1 VPSGMITKGIGG
13 FYYVA
18 TKDGLYEC
26 KARGVFRK
34 DEITPLPGDN
44 VIISVIDE
52 KSKRGYIEKILDRT
66 TVLMRPAVANVEQL
80 VAVIATKS
88 PEPDLMLLDKLL
100 ITVENSNM
108 QTVICINKID
118 LDPENKRKSIFD
130 DYVKAGYSVIETSST
145 QNEGFGELKAA
156 LKGRISVFA
165 GQSGVGK
172 STILNR
178 IMDTMVMET
187 GSLSDKIERGKH
199 TTRHAQLVELKEG
212 GYIVDTPGFSSFE
225 LMKLEY
231 PKLQYFYH
239 EFEDFTEACKFRGCS
254 HVGETECGVKQAVE
268 CGDISKDRYYRYVEL
283 YTVLKQQDSLKY
295 KKR

>member
-1 VPSGMITKGIGG
+1 MPSGMITKGIGG

-100 ITVENSNM
+100 ITAENSNM

>member
-1 VPSGMITKGIGG
+1 MPSGMITKGIGG

-26 KARGVFRK
+26 KARGLFRK

-66 TVLMRPAVANVEQL
+66 SVLVRPAVANVEQL
-80 VAVIATKS
+80 VAVIAAKS

-100 ITVENSNM
+100 ISAENCNIL
-108 QTVICINKID
+108 TVICINKID
-118 LDPENKRKSIFD
+118 LDPENKRKSIFV
-130 DYVKAGYSVIETSST
+130 DYTKAGYSVIETSSKENT
-145 QNEGFGELKAA
+145 GFEELKAA
-156 LKGRISVFA
+156 LKGQISVFA

-172 STILNR
+172 STILNK

-187 GSLSDKIERGKH
+187 GSLSDKIDRGKH
-199 TTRHAQLVELKEG
+199 TTRHAQLVELSDG

-225 LMKLEY
+225 LMELEFSR
-231 PKLQYFYH
+231 LQYFYH
-239 EFEDFTEACKFRGCS
+239 EFEDFTEMCKFRGCS
-254 HVGETECGVKQAVE
+254 HVGETDCGVKRAVE
-268 CGDISKDRYYRYVEL
+268 CGKISEDRYLRYVEL
-283 YTVLKQQDSLKY
+283 YTILKQQDSMKY